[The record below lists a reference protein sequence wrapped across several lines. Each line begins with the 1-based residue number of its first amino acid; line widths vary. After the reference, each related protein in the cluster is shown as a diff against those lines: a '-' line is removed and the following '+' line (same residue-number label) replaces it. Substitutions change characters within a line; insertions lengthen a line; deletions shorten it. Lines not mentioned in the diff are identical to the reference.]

1 MRVVYDV
8 SSLGLGHADTSH
20 RTGIFRVVD
29 RVARG
34 LATSGRCDLRLSA
47 MESVRAYGHAVQYA
61 LTVPELRGVPFT
73 PAPAGTGLVARLDR
87 GFHAR
92 VGAGASVRTKVVRRV
107 LLHGR
112 NAADTALRAVKPPVL
127 AGGDLFH
134 SPRFA
139 LPAPSRTRRAV
150 RVLTVH
156 DLIPILFPRM
166 SSPFGIRELRTI
178 LGSLRPA
185 DWAIAISG
193 RTRDD
198 LLEYRPELDPGR
210 VFVIPWAAD
219 PALFYPVRD
228 EGLIARARARYG
240 IPEGPYLLSLNTLEP
255 RKNMERLVRS
265 FSTLTATQGI
275 RDLSLVL
282 VGPRGL
288 NADAVYRA
296 VRGAAGR
303 VSLAGFVPDE
313 DLAALYSGATAFVYP
328 SLYEGFGL
336 PPLEAMQC
344 GTPVITSNTSSLPE
358 VVGGA
363 GILVDPTDEDALS
376 QAMLD
381 VYRDSALRERLRGQ
395 SLARAAGFDW
405 QRCAQQTIVAY
416 RTAVAGR

>member
-1 MRVVYDV
+1 MKVVYDV
-8 SSLGLGHADTSH
+8 SSLGLGHADTTH

-34 LATSGRCDLRLSA
+34 LAASGRCDLRLSA

-61 LTVPELRGVPFT
+61 RTVPELRGVPFT

-92 VGAGASVRTKVVRRV
+92 VGAGASVPTKVVRRV

-112 NAADTALRAVKPPVL
+112 KAADPVLRAVRPPAV

-139 LPAPSRTRRAV
+139 LPAPARTRPAV

-166 SSPFGIRELRTI
+166 SSPFGIRELRGI
-178 LGSLRPA
+178 LGSLRPD
-185 DWAIAISG
+185 DWAIAISE

-198 LLEYRPELDPGR
+198 LCAYRPELDPAR

-219 PALFYPVRD
+219 PVLFYPVRD
-228 EGLIARARARYG
+228 EGVVARARARYG

-265 FSTLTATQGI
+265 FAALTAAQGI

-288 NADAVYRA
+288 RADSVYQA
-296 VRGAAGR
+296 ARGAGPR
-303 VSLAGFVPDE
+303 VALAGFVPDE
-313 DLAALYSGATAFVYP
+313 DLAALYSGAMAFVYP

-344 GTPVITSNTSSLPE
+344 GTPVITSNSSSLPE

-363 GILVDPTDEDALS
+363 GLMVNPTDDDALS

-381 VYRDSALRERLRGQ
+381 VYRDSALRERLRER
-395 SLARAAGFDW
+395 SLARAAEFSW
-405 QRCAQQTIVAY
+405 ARCVRQTLDAY
-416 RTAVAGR
+416 RAARTA

>member
-8 SSLGLGHADTSH
+8 SSLGLGHADTTH

-34 LATSGRCDLRLSA
+34 LAASGQCDLRLSA
-47 MESVRAYGHAVQYA
+47 MESVRAYGYAVQYVG
-61 LTVPELRGVPFT
+61 TIPELRSVPFT
-73 PAPAGTGLVARLDR
+73 PAPAGIGLVARLDR
-87 GFHAR
+87 GFQAR
-92 VGAGASVRTKVVRRV
+92 VGAGARVPTKVVRRV

-112 NAADTALRAVKPPVL
+112 KAADPVLRAVKPPVL
-127 AGGDLFH
+127 AGGDVFH

-139 LPAPSRTRRAV
+139 LPAPARTRPAA

-166 SSPFGIRELRTI
+166 SSPFGIRELRSI
-178 LGSLRPA
+178 LGSLRPD
-185 DWAIAISG
+185 DWAIAISA

-198 LLEYRPELDPGR
+198 LLAYRPDLDPGR
-210 VFVIPWAAD
+210 VFVISWAAD

-228 EGLIARARARYG
+228 DGLIARTRARYG

-265 FSTLTATQGI
+265 FSTLTAAQGV

-288 NADAVYRA
+288 NADSVYRA
-296 VRGAAGR
+296 ARGAAGR

-363 GILVDPTDEDALS
+363 GIMVDPRDEDALS

-381 VYRDSALRERLRGQ
+381 VYRDSALRERMSAR
-395 SLARAAGFDW
+395 SLARAAEFSWD
-405 QRCAQQTIVAY
+405 RCVRQTLEAY
-416 RTAVAGR
+416 RAALSA